1 MAAAAAAVS
10 PQPPESAAA
19 SARDRRGVLVVAAG
33 DEVEVIAGCG
43 GAPEVDPA
51 GAWAVGARHFC
62 GCGGCCGCSASANSG
77 GSFSSTQPPRAHD
90 CRANVTRVLGR
101 RA

>member
-1 MAAAAAAVS
+1 MSLVYWVAV
-10 PQPPESAAA
+10 PEALRAQPPNTPQ
-19 SARDRRGVLVVAAG
+19 LVVADC